1 VSTTAA
7 AIAITINDRLES
19 VPPGMSVSTLLE
31 QMQVRSRAVA
41 VEINGQLIPRESF
54 ASTPIDD
61 GARIEIVTLA
71 GGG

>member
-1 VSTTAA
+1 MNTTVA
-7 AIAITINDRLES
+7 AITITINDRRES
-19 VPPGMSVSTLLE
+19 VPAGMSVLALLE
-31 QMQVRSRAVA
+31 QLQVRSRAVA

-54 ASTPIDD
+54 ASTQIDE